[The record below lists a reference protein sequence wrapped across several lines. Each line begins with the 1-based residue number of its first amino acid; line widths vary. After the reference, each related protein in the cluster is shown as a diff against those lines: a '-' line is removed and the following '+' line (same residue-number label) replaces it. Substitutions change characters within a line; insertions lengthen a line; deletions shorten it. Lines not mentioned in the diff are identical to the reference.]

1 MESNAVNKTA
11 DELSKDKIIVQLMQ
25 LLMDNERKREA
36 HQMFE
41 MASCMDMIS
50 DRLDGMSR
58 QLLGLQEEISKMRK
72 EQQNKRI
79 KKVLSGMSEKA
90 KKRVG
95 QIRVSVAET
104 KTQIKDKAA
113 EIISEFKVVG
123 RAALNKVSEFFGVRK
138 RLESIKAK
146 VQEGIVDTE
155 HTLSKID
162 EFGNGMREAGQNM
175 ANAFR
180 SIADKP
186 QKDYADKEKRVSKTE
201 LLKKPWKWQERVYQS
216 MERYLDYAIES
227 VKQLSAK
234 VQVDEMNKQWA
245 DLFDSDYEKSG
256 KPENVQGEEVSAV
269 AEELIEYHADAF
281 EKVAEKQIQTPD
293 SMPQSVVYNNV
304 R

>member
-1 MESNAVNKTA
+1 MENSTVNKTA
-11 DELSKDKIIVQLMQ
+11 NELSKDEIIVQLMQ
-25 LLMDNERKREA
+25 LLIDNERKREA

-58 QLLGLQEEISKMRK
+58 QLLGLQEEISQMRE
-72 EQQNKRI
+72 EQQTKGI
-79 KKVLSGMSEKA
+79 KNVLSGMSEKA
-90 KKRVG
+90 KERVG
-95 QIRVSVAET
+95 QIRASVAET
-104 KTQIKDKAA
+104 KTQIRDKAA
-113 EIISEFKVVG
+113 EIISEFKVAG

-138 RLESIKAK
+138 RLEFIKSK
-146 VQEGIVDTE
+146 VREGIVDTE

-216 MERYLDYAIES
+216 MEKYLDHAIES

-234 VQVDEMNKQWA
+234 VQVDEMNKQWT
-245 DLFDSDYEKSG
+245 DLFNFDYDMSDKS
-256 KPENVQGEEVSAV
+256 ENVQGEEVPAV
-269 AEELIEYHADAF
+269 AEELFEYHADAF
-281 EKVAEKQIQTPD
+281 EKVAEKQVQTSD
-293 SMPQSVVYNNV
+293 SMSKPAVYNNV